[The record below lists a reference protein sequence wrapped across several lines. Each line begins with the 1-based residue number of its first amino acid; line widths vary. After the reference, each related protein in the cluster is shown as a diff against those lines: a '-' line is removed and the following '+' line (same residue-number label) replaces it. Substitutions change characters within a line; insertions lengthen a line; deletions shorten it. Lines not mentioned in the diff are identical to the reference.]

1 MRTATKA
8 IAVDVNEFEQIAIEA
23 RARMTESWEAVQL
36 FPAVDSLNEK
46 QMRVLDQRLR
56 LFSQFTRAAK
66 EATEAAT
73 AVAKKG
79 DNSEDSHAAEV
90 AALVAR
96 HMRDAEERNRANG
109 QG

>member
-1 MRTATKA
+1 M
-8 IAVDVNEFEQIAIEA
+8 DGNEFEQIAIEA

-36 FPAVDSLNEK
+36 FDAVDRLNEK

-66 EATEAAT
+66 EATEAAS
-73 AVAKKG
+73 AVASKQTGKQ
-79 DNSEDSHAAEV
+79 DTHAAEV

-96 HMRDAEERNRANG
+96 HIQDAEKRKLNG
-109 QG
+109 